1 MDKKI
6 RYTDHHV
13 IISEM
18 PRMYNQILE
27 RLLEK
32 RDLETV
38 LYLRMMMETGIRC
51 RDLCELNDSNIKGR
65 EIKISALKDGMEYHD
80 FEGKYPKISKRT
92 AQIARIVFRDGV
104 HFSRTQQGYMF
115 KIRRCCDDP
124 EFHPY
129 LLRRYYRHIMLLR
142 AYKKG
147 VLITR
152 RRLFWGDIQ

>member
-6 RYTDHHV
+6 RYTDQRV
-13 IISEM
+13 IISEI
-18 PRMYNQILE
+18 PRMYKQVLE
-27 RLLEK
+27 KLLEK

-38 LYLRMMMETGIRC
+38 LFLRMLMETGIRC
-51 RDLCELNDSNIKGR
+51 RDLCELNDSNMKGR

-80 FEGKYPKISKRT
+80 FEGKCPKISKRT

-129 LLRRYYRHIMLLR
+129 LLRRYYMHIMLLR

-147 VLITR
+147 VLVTSR
-152 RRLFWGDIQ
+152 PLFWGDIQ

>member
-6 RYTDHHV
+6 RYTDQRV
-13 IISEM
+13 IISEI

-65 EIKISALKDGMEYHD
+65 EIKISALKD
-80 FEGKYPKISKRT
+80 
-92 AQIARIVFRDGV
+92 
-104 HFSRTQQGYMF
+104 
-115 KIRRCCDDP
+115 
-124 EFHPY
+124 
-129 LLRRYYRHIMLLR
+129 
-142 AYKKG
+142 
-147 VLITR
+147 
-152 RRLFWGDIQ
+152 